1 MSEEDLINKLV
12 EETLSYSPGDDEQL
26 KPEELNDYFQS
37 LSGEN
42 QDTLSRLLSELD
54 LNLISVLQVKY
65 ISELKVF
72 RIEAQGSIIDF
83 PSNWSFWVDLNPT
96 SQHQFYDVKEVE
108 DIKLIFNLEEI
119 PLTITI
125 LFINGSISMVISEE
139 MSLEAKKQLN
149 EFFLNDYKAA

>member
-37 LSGEN
+37 LSGDN
-42 QDTLSRLLSELD
+42 QDTLSRLLAELD
-54 LNLISVLQVKY
+54 LDLISVLQVKY

-72 RIEAQGSIIDF
+72 RIEAQGNIIDF
-83 PSNWSFWVDLNPT
+83 PSNWSFWADLNPT

-108 DIKLIFNLEEI
+108 DIKLIFKLEEI
-119 PLTITI
+119 PLTITM
-125 LFINGSISMVISEE
+125 LFINGSITMVISEE
-139 MSLEAKKQLN
+139 MSSESKKQLN
-149 EFFLNDYKAA
+149 EFFLTDYKAA